1 MSVVTPSLAPAAARP
16 SAWSRLRSFVGRQ
29 PRPLVAG
36 VLLLTPFVV
45 MAIAPGLIAP
55 QDPYAIQGIPLTG
68 PSAEHWL
75 GLDEVGRDLLS
86 RCIYAARND
95 VFVSLSAAFV
105 AFSLGTTIGLFSGY
119 MSGRIDT
126 LIMRIIDVFLSFP
139 TIVLALFLIVVLGRQ
154 QWVQVLAIALV
165 MMPSMARFSRG
176 TGLVLRNRGYVEAAR
191 LSGASRRHVLGRHI
205 LPNSLPTLLVAAS
218 VLASA
223 AVLISS
229 SLSYLGL
236 GAQPPDPS
244 WGNMLRSAYG
254 VVYQAPLYGIGPGV
268 GVTLVSGAYILIGE
282 GLRRKYRTDR
292 NVGSAGAGG
301 LDPTVGGIA

>member
-1 MSVVTPSLAPAAARP
+1 VWTRV
-16 SAWSRLRSFVGRQ
+16 RSFVRRQ

-36 VLLLTPFVV
+36 VALLVPFVV

-55 QDPYAIQGIPLTG
+55 QDPFAIQGIPLSG
-68 PSAEHWL
+68 PSRDHWL
-75 GLDEVGRDLLS
+75 GLDEVGRDLFS

-95 VFVSLSAAFV
+95 VLVSLSSAFI
-105 AFSLGTTIGLFSGY
+105 AFSIGTVIGLFAGY
-119 MSGRIDT
+119 MSGRVDT
-126 LIMRIIDVFLSFP
+126 VIMRIIDVLLSFP

-154 QWVQVLAIALV
+154 QWVQVLAIAMV

-176 TGLVLRNRGYVEAAR
+176 TGLVLRSRGYVEAAR
-191 LSGASRRHVLGRHI
+191 LSGAPRRHVLRRHI

-223 AVLISS
+223 AVLISA

-268 GVTLVSGAYILIGE
+268 GITLVSGAYILIGE

-292 NVGSAGAGG
+292 NTGIGAGG
-301 LDPTVGGIA
+301 LDPTVGAVP